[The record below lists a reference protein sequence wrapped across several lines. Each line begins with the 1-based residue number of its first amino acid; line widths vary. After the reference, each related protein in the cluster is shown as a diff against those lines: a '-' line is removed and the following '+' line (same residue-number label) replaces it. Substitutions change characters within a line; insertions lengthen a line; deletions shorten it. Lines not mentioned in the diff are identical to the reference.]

1 MIRFRRT
8 SSAVHVRRRDL
19 FSYPGFRNAIS
30 GQFVSQTSDAL
41 TSFTLAELLVFSFS
55 SGPSLSA
62 MAWTL
67 LISAIPLIVVSP
79 IAGHLA
85 DRFNRKTLLRRGH
98 IVRALIT
105 AIALL
110 ATNSQ
115 FRVVGYVV
123 FGLLLGLTRILYTAR
138 ATSFP
143 RLVRKHELVAA
154 DSTSLIVGVLAGSTG
169 AGIGMAIAGTSAAAA
184 LSIAT
189 LGQLLASCLFG
200 RISIDLGKGMKRA
213 SRGHVMP
220 MIRQLNMPKT
230 KFAMYATASH
240 RFILGICIA
249 SVSLLVDSAYGLNT
263 TGYVAVLGFSAAG
276 SFCGSLTAEWVS
288 EHFPRRSIT
297 VIAFSVSSAL
307 SVISCIAA
315 TPRIGLL
322 SIAFTAFLF
331 QNLRVR
337 SDATIQ
343 SNVSKSNIGHVFA
356 AYDMLYNLAFIFGA
370 IVGIGLSGLLSF
382 SAVLAFASMSFAAMS
397 IVFALIN
404 DGKSDGEDSPHSHPS
419 IWREFAKKPVTA
431 A

>member
-1 MIRFRRT
+1 M
-8 SSAVHVRRRDL
+8 VHVRRRDL
-19 FSYPGFRNAIS
+19 FSYPSFRFAIS

-41 TSFTLAELLVFSFS
+41 TSFTLAELLVFSFN

-62 MAWTL
+62 MVWTL
-67 LISAIPLIVVSP
+67 LISAIPLILVSP

-85 DRFNRKTLLRRGH
+85 DRFNRKTLLQHGH
-98 IVRALIT
+98 IARALIT
-105 AIALL
+105 ATALL

-115 FRVVGYVV
+115 FRFVGYVV
-123 FGLLLGLTRILYTAR
+123 FGVLLGLTRILYTAR
-138 ATSFP
+138 ATSYP

-154 DSTSLIVGVLAGSTG
+154 DSTSLIVGVLAGSVG
-169 AGIGMAIAGTSAAAA
+169 AGIGMALAGRSAATA
-184 LSIAT
+184 LLIAV
-189 LGQLLASCLFG
+189 LGQSLAACLFG
-200 RISIDLGKGMKRA
+200 RISVDLGKGIKKA

-263 TGYVAVLGFSAAG
+263 TGYIAVLGFSAAG
-276 SFCGSLTAEWVS
+276 SFCGSLSAEWVS

-297 VIAFSVSSAL
+297 IIAFVASSAV
-307 SVISCIAA
+307 SVVSCIAA
-315 TPRIGLL
+315 NPHIGLF
-322 SIAFTAFLF
+322 SIAITTFLF

-356 AYDMLYNLAFIFGA
+356 AYDMLYNLAFIIGA
-370 IVGIGLSGLLSF
+370 IVGIGLSGLLNF
-382 SAVLAFASMSFAAMS
+382 SAVLAFASIGFGAMS
-397 IVFALIN
+397 IVFAVIN
-404 DGKSDGEDSPHSHPS
+404 DGKSDDDTSSSLHPS
-419 IWREFAKKPVTA
+419 IWREFARKPVTA
-431 A
+431 V

>member
-1 MIRFRRT
+1 VIRFRRT

-98 IVRALIT
+98 IVRAIIT

-115 FRVVGYVV
+115 FRIVGYVV

-184 LSIAT
+184 LSIAA

-200 RISIDLGKGMKRA
+200 RISIDLGKGIKRA

>member
-19 FSYPGFRNAIS
+19 FSYPSFRCAIS

-67 LISAIPLIVVSP
+67 LISAIPLVVVSP

-110 ATNSQ
+110 ASNSQ

-123 FGLLLGLTRILYTAR
+123 FGVLLGLTRILYTAR
-138 ATSFP
+138 ATSLP

-154 DSTSLIVGVLAGSTG
+154 DSTSLIVGVIAGSTG
-169 AGIGMAIAGTSAAAA
+169 AGIGMALAGTSAVAA
-184 LSIAT
+184 LSIAV
-189 LGQLLASCLFG
+189 LGQFLAACLFG
-200 RISIDLGKGMKRA
+200 RISIDLGKGVKKS

-220 MIRQLNMPKT
+220 IIRQLNEPKT

-240 RFILGICIA
+240 RLILGICIA
-249 SVSLLVDSAYGLNT
+249 SISLLVDSAYGLNT

-297 VIAFSVSSAL
+297 VIAFAAS
-307 SVISCIAA
+307 SVISVVSCIAA
-315 TPRIGLL
+315 TPQIGLL
-322 SIAFTAFLF
+322 SIAVAAFLF

-356 AYDMLYNLAFIFGA
+356 AYDMLYNLAFIIGA
-370 IVGIGLSGLLSF
+370 IVGIGLSGQFSF
-382 SAVLAFASMSFAAMS
+382 AIVLGCVSVSFAAMS

-404 DGKSDGEDSPHSHPS
+404 DGKSEGDTSPVQHPS
-419 IWREFAKKPVTA
+419 IWREFAKKPVA
-431 A
+431 AA

>member
-1 MIRFRRT
+1 
-8 SSAVHVRRRDL
+8 
-19 FSYPGFRNAIS
+19 
-30 GQFVSQTSDAL
+30 
-41 TSFTLAELLVFSFS
+41 
-55 SGPSLSA
+55 

-85 DRFNRKTLLRRGH
+85 DRFNRKTLLRHGH
-98 IVRALIT
+98 IARALIT
-105 AIALL
+105 ATALL
-110 ATNSQ
+110 ATSSQ
-115 FRVVGYVV
+115 FRTVGYVV
-123 FGLLLGLTRILYTAR
+123 FGVLLGLTRILSTAR

-154 DSTSLIVGVLAGSTG
+154 DSTSLIVGVIAGSTG
-169 AGIGMAIAGTSAAAA
+169 AGIGMALAGTSATAA
-184 LSIAT
+184 LSIAV

-200 RISIDLGKGMKRA
+200 RISIDLGKGVKKA
-213 SRGHVMP
+213 SRGHLMP
-220 MIRQLNMPKT
+220 IIRQLNKPKA

-249 SVSLLVDSAYGLNT
+249 SISLLVDSAYGLNT

-297 VIAFSVSSAL
+297 VIAFSASSA
-307 SVISCIAA
+307 ISAVSCVAA

-322 SIAFTAFLF
+322 SIAVASFLF

-356 AYDMLYNLAFIFGA
+356 AYDMLYNLAFIVGA
-370 IVGIGLSGLLSF
+370 IVGIGLSGQFSF
-382 SAVLAFASMSFAAMS
+382 AIVLGCVSASFAAMS

-404 DGKSDGEDSPHSHPS
+404 DGKSDSDSSPGQHPS
-419 IWREFAKKPVTA
+419 IWREFAKNPVA
-431 A
+431 AV

>member
-1 MIRFRRT
+1 VIRFRRT
-8 SSAVHVRRRDL
+8 SSTVHVRRRDL
-19 FSYPGFRNAIS
+19 FSYPSFRCAIS

-85 DRFNRKTLLRRGH
+85 DRFNRKSLLQRGH
-98 IVRALIT
+98 LLRALIT
-105 AIALL
+105 ATALL

-123 FGLLLGLTRILYTAR
+123 FGVLLGLTRILYTAR
-138 ATSFP
+138 ATLFP

-169 AGIGMAIAGTSAAAA
+169 AGMGMAIAGTSAAAA
-184 LSIAT
+184 LSIAA

-200 RISIDLGKGMKRA
+200 RISIDLGKGIKRA

-297 VIAFSVSSAL
+297 VIAFAAS
-307 SVISCIAA
+307 SVISVVSCIAA
-315 TPRIGLL
+315 NPRIGLL
-322 SIAFTAFLF
+322 SIAVAAFLF

-370 IVGIGLSGLLSF
+370 IVGISLSGLLSF
-382 SAVLAFASMSFAAMS
+382 SAVLAFASIGFAAMS
-397 IVFALIN
+397 IVFAAIS

>member
-184 LSIAT
+184 LSIAA

-200 RISIDLGKGMKRA
+200 RISIDLGKGIKRA

-419 IWREFAKKPVTA
+419 IWRDSAKKPVTA

>member
-1 MIRFRRT
+1 VIRFRRT

-98 IVRALIT
+98 IVRAIIT

-115 FRVVGYVV
+115 FRIVGYVV

-184 LSIAT
+184 LSIAA

-200 RISIDLGKGMKRA
+200 RISIDLGKGIKRA

-382 SAVLAFASMSFAAMS
+382 SAVLAFASISFAAMS

>member
-19 FSYPGFRNAIS
+19 FSYPSFRYAIS

-41 TSFTLAELLVFSFS
+41 TSFTLAELLVFSFNK
-55 SGPSLSA
+55 GPSLSA

-85 DRFNRKTLLRRGH
+85 DRFNRKTLLRHGH
-98 IVRALIT
+98 IARALIT
-105 AIALL
+105 ATALL
-110 ATNSQ
+110 ATSSQ
-115 FRVVGYVV
+115 FRTVGYVV
-123 FGLLLGLTRILYTAR
+123 FGVLLGLTRILYTAR

-154 DSTSLIVGVLAGSTG
+154 DSTSLIVGVIAGSTG
-169 AGIGMAIAGTSAAAA
+169 AGIGMALAGTSATAA
-184 LSIAT
+184 LSIAV

-200 RISIDLGKGMKRA
+200 RISIDLGKGVKKA
-213 SRGHVMP
+213 SRGHLMP
-220 MIRQLNMPKT
+220 IIRQLNKPKT

-240 RFILGICIA
+240 RLILGICIA
-249 SVSLLVDSAYGLNT
+249 SISLLVDSAYGLNT

-297 VIAFSVSSAL
+297 VIAFSASSA
-307 SVISCIAA
+307 ISAVSCVAA

-322 SIAFTAFLF
+322 SIAVASFLF

-356 AYDMLYNLAFIFGA
+356 AYDMLYNLAFIVGA
-370 IVGIGLSGLLSF
+370 IVGIGLSGQFSF
-382 SAVLAFASMSFAAMS
+382 AIVLGCVSTIFAAMS

-404 DGKSDGEDSPHSHPS
+404 DGKSDSDTSPSQHPS
-419 IWREFAKKPVTA
+419 IWREFAKKPVA
-431 A
+431 AV

>member
-19 FSYPGFRNAIS
+19 FSYPSFRFAIS

-41 TSFTLAELLVFSFS
+41 TSFTLAELLVFSFNK
-55 SGPSLSA
+55 GPSLSA

-98 IVRALIT
+98 IARALIT
-105 AIALL
+105 ATALL

-115 FRVVGYVV
+115 FRTVGYVV
-123 FGLLLGLTRILYTAR
+123 FGVLLGLTRILYTAR
-138 ATSFP
+138 ATSLP
-143 RLVRKHELVAA
+143 LLVRKHELVAA

-169 AGIGMAIAGTSAAAA
+169 AGIGMVLAGTSAAAA
-184 LSIAT
+184 LSIAV
-189 LGQLLASCLFG
+189 LGQLLAACLFG
-200 RISIDLGKGMKRA
+200 RISIDSGIGEKRR
-213 SRGHVMP
+213 SRGHLIP
-220 MIRQLNMPKT
+220 LFRQLMQPKT
-230 KFAMYATASH
+230 KFAMFATASH
-240 RFILGICIA
+240 RLILGICIA
-249 SVSLLVDSAYGLNT
+249 SIALLVDSAYGLNT

-276 SFCGSLTAEWVS
+276 AFCGSLTAEWVS

-297 VIAFSVSSAL
+297 VIAFSASSAITL
-307 SVISCIAA
+307 ISCIAA

-322 SIAFTAFLF
+322 SIAAASFLF

-343 SNVSKSNIGHVFA
+343 ANVLKSNIGHVFA
-356 AYDMLYNLAFIFGA
+356 AYDMLYNLAFIIGA
-370 IVGIGLSGLLSF
+370 IAGIGLSGLF
-382 SAVLAFASMSFAAMS
+382 GFATVLACVSTGFATMSL
-397 IVFALIN
+397 VFAVIN
-404 DGKSDGEDSPHSHPS
+404 DGKSDDDMSSSLHPS
-419 IWREFAKKPVTA
+419 IWREFAKKSVTA

>member
-1 MIRFRRT
+1 VIRFRRT
-8 SSAVHVRRRDL
+8 SSTVHVRRRDL

-98 IVRALIT
+98 IVRAIIT

-184 LSIAT
+184 LSIAA

-200 RISIDLGKGMKRA
+200 RISIDLGKGIKRA

-382 SAVLAFASMSFAAMS
+382 SAVLAFASISFAAMS